1 MIIWYSICGVSDF
14 SLKPWCSVAMGETA
28 SASEKKG
35 NNLDMQLNEPLRLV
49 FLGDSL
55 TAGLGVLS
63 EEAYP
68 SIIADK
74 LKNLGIRAQV
84 ENAGVSG
91 DTTAAG
97 YNRLSWALGEKK
109 VSILVLA
116 LGANDGLRGLPV
128 QQTKTNLLKIIKQV
142 REHSKDCKIV
152 LAGMKVPPN
161 MGEDYSAAFERI
173 FKEVAVE
180 SRVELI
186 AFLLEGVAAKPELN
200 LSDGIHP
207 NAQGYV
213 VIAETVWGAIE
224 PFILEAA
231 K

>member
-1 MIIWYSICGVSDF
+1 
-14 SLKPWCSVAMGETA
+14 MGQTA
-28 SASEKKG
+28 STSEKKED
-35 NNLDMQLNEPLRLV
+35 NSNIQLHEPLRLV

-55 TAGLGVLS
+55 TAGLGVLP

-68 SIIADK
+68 SIIAEK
-74 LKNLGIRAQV
+74 LENLGIRAQV

-97 YNRLSWALGEKK
+97 YNRLSWALGEEK

-142 REHSKDCKIV
+142 REHSKDCKIL

-161 MGEDYSAAFERI
+161 MGDDYSAAFERI
-173 FKEVAVE
+173 FKEVANE
-180 SRVELI
+180 SSVELI
-186 AFLLEGVAAKPELN
+186 PFLLEGVAAKPELN

-207 NAQGYV
+207 NAEGYV
-213 VIAETVWGAIE
+213 VIAETVWAAIK
-224 PFILEAA
+224 PFIF
-231 K
+231 

>member
-1 MIIWYSICGVSDF
+1 
-14 SLKPWCSVAMGETA
+14 
-28 SASEKKG
+28 
-35 NNLDMQLNEPLRLV
+35 MQLNEPLRLV